1 MKSIAVYCSSSN
13 KISKTFNDEVSKVGK
28 LLAQK
33 KLKIIY
39 GGGDMGLMG
48 ELSKSATQAGG
59 EVKGIITEHL
69 INIER
74 KNVSEN
80 NVRIVNTMHERKIEM
95 YNSADS
101 FLILPGG
108 IGTLEEFFEVLSWK
122 QLNLHNKPVFIYNFE
137 NFWDP
142 LVELIEH
149 MIKNNFAGENMKEAY
164 KVIKNHSELEKE
176 LRIREEN

>member
-1 MKSIAVYCSSSN
+1 M
-13 KISKTFNDEVSKVGK
+13 
-28 LLAQK
+28 
-33 KLKIIY
+33 
-39 GGGDMGLMG
+39 
-48 ELSKSATQAGG
+48 
-59 EVKGIITEHL
+59 
-69 INIER
+69 
-74 KNVSEN
+74 
-80 NVRIVNTMHERKIEM
+80 RIVNTMHERKIEM

-122 QLNLHNKPVFIYNFE
+122 QLNLHNKPIYIYNFE

-149 MIKNNFAGENMKEAY
+149 MIENNFAGENMKEAY